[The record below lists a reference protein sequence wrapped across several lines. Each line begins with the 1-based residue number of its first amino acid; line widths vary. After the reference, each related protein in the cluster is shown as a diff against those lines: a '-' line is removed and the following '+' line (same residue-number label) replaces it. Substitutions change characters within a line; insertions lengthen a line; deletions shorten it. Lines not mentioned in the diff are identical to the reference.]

1 MARFVYS
8 MQSVLNVKY
17 SLEDQAKATFATRAR
32 QLEDERAKL
41 QAIYDKIAFY
51 EEEIRR
57 KSLDV
62 LNVRELQSYKDGI
75 ENKKEEAKKQ
85 IVQVNVATKNLEIA
99 RNKLTEAIK
108 ERKIHEKLKE
118 RQFEEFKEE
127 LAKAESSEIDEV
139 VNYKYTSRQVGE
151 TDG

>member
-17 SLEDQAKATFATRAR
+17 SLEDQAKANFATRAG
-32 QLEDERAKL
+32 QLEAEKAKL

-51 EEEIRR
+51 EDEIRR
-57 KSLDV
+57 KSNDV

-85 IVQVNVATKNLEIA
+85 IIQVNVATKNLEIA

-127 LAKAESSEIDEV
+127 LARAESSEIDEV